1 MKNLQNVVDGEE
13 FFFERAFLIFKF
25 QWIVILVEDLISKIK
40 KKRIS
45 KADSKSERN
54 MHMYCSV
61 PLPSIEAPYKTQDPS
76 SLINSLR
83 CSRMRHKIPAVLS
96 VCDAGYL
103 INR

>member
-13 FFFERAFLIFKF
+13 FFFERAFLIFKL
-25 QWIVILVEDLISKIK
+25 QWIVILVEDVISKIQK

-76 SLINSLR
+76 S
-83 CSRMRHKIPAVLS
+83 RMRHEIPAVLS
-96 VCDAGYL
+96 VCDTGYL